1 MLCTSLI
8 ATLENVFLAAAD
20 RAGRCRQ
27 WQKISSGERRLSRG
41 KRRGEEALLNDQ
53 TINFF
58 LLSLEIRSVSRN
70 CSFLPPFVFH
80 RIPLSATDYVCNDER
95 FLRQQMF
102 GSPSTPILENP
113 EYQTRWYFKYF
124 LGKRK
129 LSIPV
134 FYVVVYYVEYICN
147 IILSLQL
154 Q

>member
-1 MLCTSLI
+1 MLYTSLI
-8 ATLENVFLAAAD
+8 ATLKNVFLVAAD
-20 RAGRCRQ
+20 RARRCRQ

-58 LLSLEIRSVSRN
+58 LLPLEIRSVSRN
-70 CSFLPPFVFH
+70 CSFLPRSVFH
-80 RIPLSATDYVCNDER
+80 RILLSAMDYVCNDER
-95 FLRQQMF
+95 LLHQQMF

-129 LSIPV
+129 LNVKHISTLR
-134 FYVVVYYVEYICN
+134 YYVEYICN
-147 IILSLQL
+147 IILLQL